1 MIISNRFMKENKIWK
16 NLPNVPGTFDRFLP
30 NVPGT
35 FDRFLPNVPGTFGT
49 FGRFLLF
56 KKFEY
61 FIIF

>member
-1 MIISNRFMKENKIWK
+1 MTILNKFMKENKIWK
-16 NLPNVPGTFDRFLP
+16 NLP